1 MKRQLSRT
9 NHIMGTLTKTLLVL
23 GGLLALPGCTPLTA
37 TGAAVSGD
45 PRTTGT
51 VVDDQQ
57 IEGKT
62 RDFFKAD
69 ADLAQ
74 NCHLNVTSYNQIV
87 LLSGECPTEN
97 LRTRAAEYAGRVAKV
112 RQVHNEVAIDPPST
126 VTMRT
131 NDGLITTRVKAK
143 LLTITN
149 LSDRNVKVVTEA
161 GTVYLLGLVDR
172 DSGDAAAEAAAGLS
186 GIGKVVKL
194 FEHPK

>member
-1 MKRQLSRT
+1 MKGRFSDAT
-9 NHIMGTLTKTLLVL
+9 TIAAKILVVIAA
-23 GGLLALPGCTPLTA
+23 LLALPGCTPLTA
-37 TGAAVSGD
+37 TGAAVTGD

-69 ADLAQ
+69 ADLAR
-74 NCHLNVTSYNQIV
+74 NCHLNVTSYNQLV
-87 LLSGECPTEN
+87 LLTGECPTEAMRN
-97 LRTRAAEYAGRVAKV
+97 RAGEYAGRVAKV
-112 RQVHNEVAIDPPST
+112 RHVHNEIVIGAPST

-131 NDGLITTRVKAK
+131 NDGLITTKVKGK
-143 LLTITN
+143 LFTITN

-172 DSGDAAAEAAAGLS
+172 DSGDAAAQAAAALG
-186 GIGKVVKL
+186 GVGKVVKL